1 MKNICTTA
9 EGEREGESEQT
20 EIKQQQRREME
31 SRLNVN
37 KYITYPHKHIMHWE
51 FAHLLRRV
59 CLLLLALKLLHEL
72 QLLLLDEAALLNVEF
87 LLRLRANSSSSGGP

>member
-1 MKNICTTA
+1 
-9 EGEREGESEQT
+9 
-20 EIKQQQRREME
+20 
-31 SRLNVN
+31 
-37 KYITYPHKHIMHWE
+37 MHWE